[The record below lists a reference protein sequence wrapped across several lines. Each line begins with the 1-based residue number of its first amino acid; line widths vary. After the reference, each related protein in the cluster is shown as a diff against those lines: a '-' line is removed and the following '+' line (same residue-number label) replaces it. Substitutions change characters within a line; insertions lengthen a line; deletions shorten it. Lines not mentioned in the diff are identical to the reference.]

1 MALFGK
7 KSPWIKEWEDLEK
20 REAKFTEKRME
31 GPTCVIISKLERFV
45 PKKLSSTLNAAF
57 FKGFQLI
64 FEKGTGV
71 IEKTYN
77 KNRKKNEFKINT
89 FATELSADKRSVRSF
104 TKQARS
110 AKKLNLFVSSVEGI
124 GLGLVGAGIPDIPLF
139 IAVALKSVY
148 EIALS
153 YGYQYDT
160 DEEKVFIL
168 KVIQVAM
175 MDEENFVAA
184 NDELNDLI
192 DQVAEDGDSL
202 EGYSINKTEQMK
214 ATAEALSSEMIY
226 TKFLQGQLIIG
237 IVGGIFDPV
246 YVNRISDYAVLK
258 YRRRFLRSKA
268 ASGEYSL

>member
-1 MALFGK
+1 MALLKK
-7 KSPWIKEWEDLEK
+7 KSPWIKEWQDLQKKES
-20 REAKFTEKRME
+20 KFIEKRMA

-57 FKGFQLI
+57 FKGFQVI
-64 FEKGTGV
+64 FEKGTGI

-77 KNRKKNEFKINT
+77 KNRKENEFQINT

-104 TKQARS
+104 TRQARS
-110 AKKLNLFVSSVEGI
+110 AKKLNLLVSSVEGV

-139 IAVALKSVY
+139 IAVVLKSVY

-153 YGYQYDT
+153 YGYRYDT

-168 KVIQVAM
+168 KLIQVAM
-175 MDEENFVAA
+175 MDEEEFAAA
-184 NDELNDLI
+184 NEELNDLI
-192 DQVAEDGDSL
+192 DQIAEEGDSL
-202 EGYSINKTEQMK
+202 DGYSVNKTEQMK
-214 ATAEALSSEMIY
+214 ATSEALSSEMIY

-237 IVGGIFDPV
+237 IAGGIFDPI